1 MSQENIELVKD
12 AFSRWNAGERTF
24 ADQIHPEVEILSRGL
39 MEGRLLRG
47 REGVRRWFRE
57 VDEQFDEWTLTMEE
71 WRDVGD
77 YVVALGRAHMHG
89 RRAGSNSTNQ
99 LAGCLRSETVR
110 FSAWRPSSTTPTK
123 PSKPPGCG
131 SRRCRRSSRGRPE
144 GSGRRRP
151 TRPRRSV

>member
-1 MSQENIELVKD
+1 VGDVAGDIELVKD

-24 ADQIHPEVEILSRGL
+24 ADQIHPQVEIMSRGL

-89 RRAGSNSTNQ
+89 RESGIEFDQPVGWLFEIRDGQVFRLETFLDDPNEALEAAG
-99 LAGCLRSETVR
+99 LR
-110 FSAWRPSSTTPTK
+110 K
-123 PSKPPGCG
+123 
-131 SRRCRRSSRGRPE
+131 
-144 GSGRRRP
+144 
-151 TRPRRSV
+151 